1 MKTSDFDYQLPS
13 ELIAQEPIEPR
24 DASRLLVLDRKK
36 QSITHGKFRNLSE
49 FLNEGDCLVI
59 NNTRV
64 LPARLKG
71 QKYKTGGKAEV
82 LLLRQ
87 LNGLIWE
94 ALVKPGRRLQKGARI
109 VFGDGELVGLIED
122 SLKRGKRV
130 ISFECKG
137 DFFEILHRLGEVPL
151 PPYVH
156 KPLRDEERYQTIFAW
171 GKEESVAAPTAGLHF
186 TPSLI
191 EVLKVKG
198 VRFAEISLSIGLD
211 TFRPIATELVENHKI
226 HTEYFKLG
234 KDSAEKINNT
244 IIEGKRVIAV
254 GTTSV
259 RVLETVAEKTS
270 EHKRGYLV
278 KPKEGWTDLF
288 IYPGYKFK
296 IVDTLITNFHL
307 PRSSLLLLVCAF
319 AKKNLIFKAYNE
331 AIEAGYRFFSFG
343 DAMLIV

>member
-1 MKTSDFDYQLPS
+1 
-13 ELIAQEPIEPR
+13 
-24 DASRLLVLDRKK
+24 
-36 QSITHGKFRNLSE
+36 
-49 FLNEGDCLVI
+49 
-59 NNTRV
+59 
-64 LPARLKG
+64 
-71 QKYKTGGKAEV
+71 
-82 LLLRQ
+82 
-87 LNGLIWE
+87 
-94 ALVKPGRRLQKGARI
+94 
-109 VFGDGELVGLIED
+109 
-122 SLKRGKRV
+122 
-130 ISFECKG
+130 G

-234 KDSAEKINNT
+234 EDSAEKINNT

-270 EHKRGYLV
+270 EHKGGYLV
-278 KPKEGWTDLF
+278 KPEEGWTDLF

-319 AKKNLIFKAYNE
+319 AEKNLIFKAYNE
-331 AIEAGYRFFSFG
+331 AIKAGYRFFSFG
-343 DAMLIV
+343 DAMLIL